1 MPRTAENLA
10 GKTFEGSSK
19 VLRESFV
26 AGGLKY
32 TFQDSLSVKLT
43 GYAEEPARDL
53 VIPST
58 VEYND
63 IECTVAAV
71 AKDAFRGC
79 TGITSVVLGANA
91 ALHAFYKC
99 YNIESLT
106 VGEDVTSIGTSAFAY
121 CTGLESIVIQS
132 DQIAI
137 GTNAFYGCSN
147 LKTIEMNDGVTS
159 IGTSAFS
166 HCYKIAHVQFSSA
179 VTKMGANAFYRISF
193 YDADRV
199 KLDPTASDL
208 ADKTF
213 NGESKKLYQISP

>member
-1 MPRTAENLA
+1 
-10 GKTFEGSSK
+10 
-19 VLRESFV
+19 
-26 AGGLKY
+26 
-32 TFQDSLSVKLT
+32 VKIT
-43 GYAEEPARDL
+43 GYAGEPAREL

-63 IECTVAAV
+63 IECTVATV

-79 TGITSVVLGANA
+79 TEITSVVLGANA

-137 GTNAFYGCSN
+137 GTNAFYGCSG

-159 IGTSAFS
+159 TGTSAFS
-166 HCYKIAHVQFSSA
+166 HCYKITHVQFSSA
-179 VTKMGANAFYRISF
+179 LTKMGANAFYKIAF
-193 YDADRV
+193 YGEDGTTRLKEAG
-199 KLDPTASDL
+199 DL
-208 ADKTF
+208 AGNTF
-213 NGESKKLYQISP
+213 DGKSKKLYQVSS